1 MGALS
6 LLGTAKGIESCARQ
20 LDQLAGQ
27 RHMITWLRRDSLHW
41 QAGCSCRQWSSHLQ
55 IRQADAAT
63 EHRRH
68 RHEVMPLTN
77 R

>member
-1 MGALS
+1 
-6 LLGTAKGIESCARQ
+6 
-20 LDQLAGQ
+20 
-27 RHMITWLRRDSLHW
+27 
-41 QAGCSCRQWSSHLQ
+41 LQ